1 MTRGR
6 VGRVA
11 RVAASLGFIVVA
23 TLAAGAEETVS
34 RRLIAAAARGDAAEL
49 RALLRG
55 GADPDRGD
63 AGGWTALHQAAET
76 GDSAIVRV
84 LLRSGASPDLRARA
98 RGTALDVAESSGRME
113 VARVLRAAGARG
125 SGKSIGDTVCVRP
138 WSGDGYCAVVLG
150 RDATRFDLRLTQVIG
165 CERGCAA
172 DTACSGGTVVGAGGL
187 ATGDRLSV
195 PASCLTHTGLR

>member
-1 MTRGR
+1 
-6 VGRVA
+6 V
-11 RVAASLGFIVVA
+11 I
-23 TLAAGAEETVS
+23 TLALVLATALAGGADADAS
-34 RRLIAAAARGDAAEL
+34 RRLIAAAARSDAAGVL
-49 RALLRG
+49 VLLRN
-55 GADPDRGD
+55 GADPDQGD

-76 GDSAIVRV
+76 GELKIAR
-84 LLRSGASPDLRARA
+84 LLLQRGASPDLRARA
-98 RGTALDVAESSGRME
+98 RGTALDVAESSGWMELARM
-113 VARVLRAAGARG
+113 LRAAGARG

-172 DTACSGGTVVGAGGL
+172 DTQCSAGKAVGAGGL

-195 PASCLTHTGLR
+195 LASCLTHTGLR

>member
-6 VGRVA
+6 VGRVV
-11 RVAASLGFIVVA
+11 RVAAGLVAIA
-23 TLAAGAEETVS
+23 TLASGAEEAVS
-34 RRLIAAAARGDAAEL
+34 RRLIAAAARGDAPGL
-49 RALLRG
+49 RALLRD

-98 RGTALDVAESSGRME
+98 RGTALDVAESSGRIE

-150 RDATRFDLRLTQVIG
+150 RDATRFDLRVTQVIG

-172 DTACSGGTVVGAGGL
+172 DTACSGGKLVGAGGL
-187 ATGDRLSV
+187 ATGDRLAV